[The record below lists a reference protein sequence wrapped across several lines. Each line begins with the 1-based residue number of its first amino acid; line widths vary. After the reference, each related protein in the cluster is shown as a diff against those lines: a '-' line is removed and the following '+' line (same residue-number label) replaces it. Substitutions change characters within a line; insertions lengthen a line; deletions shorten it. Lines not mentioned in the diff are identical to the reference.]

1 MLLGGGL
8 VSLLARRLSK
18 RTDDGSL
25 RQAQEDRPSFA
36 GLTGESP
43 TLMSRILALMEKEEL
58 WRQKGLKVSD
68 LATRLGTNA
77 TYISACINGQ
87 AGKSFPE
94 FLNDYR
100 LRHAQKLMTE
110 RSDRLLS
117 DIADESGFSNEQS
130 FFRCF
135 KARTGL
141 TPQEWKARR

>member
-1 MLLGGGL
+1 
-8 VSLLARRLSK
+8 
-18 RTDDGSL
+18 
-25 RQAQEDRPSFA
+25 
-36 GLTGESP
+36 
-43 TLMSRILALMEKEEL
+43 MEKDEL

-100 LRHAQKLMTE
+100 LRHAQKLMAE
-110 RSDRLLS
+110 QPDRLLA

-130 FFRCF
+130 FFRSF

-141 TPQEWKARR
+141 TPQEWKASR